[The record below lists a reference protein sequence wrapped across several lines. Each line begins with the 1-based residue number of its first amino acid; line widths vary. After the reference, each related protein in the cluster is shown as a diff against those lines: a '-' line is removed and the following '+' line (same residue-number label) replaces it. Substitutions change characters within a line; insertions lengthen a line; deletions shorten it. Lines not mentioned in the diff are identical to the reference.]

1 MKKEFTIGYF
11 LKERHIEGGFKLLK
25 KQIEQKSPLYNTLD
39 FRIYREENKVD
50 NFDPKT
56 FYDNYIKNDVF
67 YYFQDN
73 FFVVDYL
80 GVQSAYKNRNYQFLS
95 FETLILFNAIGL
107 YIQEV
112 LSQYQIDFDA
122 ILKQSKGQ
130 VFYGGKLNYENAE
143 KSIIFYFDDYQKFLS
158 AKEKLTK
165 PESGKVKYVL
175 TVDIKSF
182 FYTINHK
189 ILLSTIHKNATNVTK
204 KALRYDENAI
214 ASIEFLL
221 KYLMK
226 GSQGIPVSSQNL
238 VSSYLS
244 SIYFS
249 PFDQYLHDN
258 YLQRPNISYIRY
270 VDDFYVIYEID
281 DTITPS
287 QARNDLYN
295 IENDISDFL
304 SNELSLSVSSAKSK
318 RTKIDDLD
326 SYFEFLAVSH
336 SPSPN
341 EIEFVEIQIKDIA
354 QEKSIEA
361 KDAPKIFEE
370 CIEII
375 EGIKGQLSDFH
386 KIEIDKKD
394 SNYLNNILIHPQVL
408 NFSKGKKALDAIKN
422 KQLFLTYN
430 SFDYLLVKLKV
441 FLHLLTIQKE
451 SRIYFHDLMQDECK
465 NSQNVNQKL
474 MLIERFILQLEFLL
488 FKDPKAK
495 MITQLEI
502 ENFKSDYKK
511 ILSFFVKE
519 KPKNLYGKLVHKM
532 LNASSPLSKFK
543 PIYRYRFLNKDE
555 NTALMQ
561 QMKQRHLNERLGF
574 FNVAF
579 NHLLNEFQNVVEAAY
594 FSRKEQN
601 SLAIRDK
608 LNAEGFKVK
617 DVLFVSDFFK
627 RRNQNSISHTNYPE
641 LGFWGVS
648 EKEYYEYKAK
658 IIPLIKRIVKKIK

>member
-1 MKKEFTIGYF
+1 MKKEFTTGYF
-11 LKERHIEGGFKLLK
+11 LQERHIEGGFKLLK

-50 NFDPKT
+50 NFDPKA
-56 FYDNYIKNDVF
+56 FYENYIKNDVF
-67 YYFQDN
+67 YYFQDK
-73 FFVVDYL
+73 FYVVDFL

-95 FETLILFNAIGL
+95 FEVLVLYNSIGL

-112 LSQYQIDFDA
+112 LSQYQCDFDA
-122 ILKQSKGQ
+122 ILKRSSGQ
-130 VFYGGKLNYENAE
+130 VFYGGKLNYKHAE
-143 KSIIFYFDDYQKFLS
+143 KSTIFYFDDYQKFLS
-158 AKEKLTK
+158 AKEDLAK

-189 ILLSTIHKNATNVTK
+189 ILLSIIQNNATNVTK
-204 KALRYDENAI
+204 KALRYDENTVT
-214 ASIEFLL
+214 SIEFFL

-226 GSQGIPVSSQNL
+226 SSLGIPVSSQNL

-249 PFDQYLHDN
+249 PFDQYLHDS
-258 YLQRPNISYIRY
+258 YLQKPNISYIRY
-270 VDDFYVIYEID
+270 VDDFYIIYEID
-281 DTITPS
+281 DNVIPS

-304 SNELSLSVSSAKSK
+304 CNELNLSVSSAKSK

-326 SYFEFLAVSH
+326 SYFDFLAVSH
-336 SPSPN
+336 SHSPS
-341 EIEFVEIQIKDIA
+341 EVEFVEVPIKDIA
-354 QEKSIEA
+354 QEKSIED
-361 KDAPKIFEE
+361 KSAPQIFEE
-370 CIEII
+370 SIEIV
-375 EGIKGQLSDFH
+375 EGIKNQLDDFQ
-386 KIEIDKKD
+386 KIVIDKKD
-394 SNYLNNILIHPQVL
+394 SNYLNNILIHKEVL
-408 NFSKGKKALDAIKN
+408 NFSKSKKALDIIKN
-422 KQLFLTYN
+422 RELFLTYN

-441 FLHLLTIQKE
+441 FLHLLTSQKD
-451 SRIYFHDLMQDECK
+451 SRLYFHNLMKQECE
-465 NSQNVNQKL
+465 NSGNINQKL

-488 FKDPKAK
+488 YKDPKSK
-495 MITQLEI
+495 IINQTDI
-502 ENFKSDYKK
+502 DNFRSDYKN
-511 ILSFFVKE
+511 ILSKFVRE
-519 KPKNLYGKLVHKM
+519 KPNNLYAKLVYRM
-532 LNASSPLSKFK
+532 LNGNSTVGNFK
-543 PIYRYRFLNKDE
+543 PIYRFRFLNKEE

-561 QMKQRHLNERLGF
+561 QMKQRHLNEKLGF

-594 FSRKEQN
+594 FEREEQTALN
-601 SLAIRDK
+601 IRDK
-608 LNAEGFKVK
+608 LNDEGFKVK

-648 EKEYYEYKAK
+648 EKEYYQYKAK
-658 IIPLIKRIVKKIK
+658 IIPLIKKIVKKIK